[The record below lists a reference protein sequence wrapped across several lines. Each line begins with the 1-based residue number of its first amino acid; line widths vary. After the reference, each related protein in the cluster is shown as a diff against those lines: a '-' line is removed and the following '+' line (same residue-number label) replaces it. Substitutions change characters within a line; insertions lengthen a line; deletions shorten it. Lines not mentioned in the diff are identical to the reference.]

1 MLSILTRT
9 VICATSSSNLLKG
22 AACFWITLLR
32 LNHER
37 FIHFAPGYGGSFGD
51 LSRTQLSLAPT
62 GMALAL
68 LTATMDQ
75 APTFTLVT
83 DLFPPSE
90 LPPNRLWAI
99 FQPNGDREG
108 HDRSHGLPQSQAGGN
123 MQIRDKRLTHRFDGR
138 VTLFDSGGIGE
149 LKSESVPPHYQATR
163 TMSASVGVAGAAAR
177 MARDP
182 DASVAAPNEERLAER
197 TRIAQDLHDTLLQGF
212 FAVSMQLRAALNTL
226 PKDCAARPRLSTV
239 MQLLDRVLEEGRYF
253 LEGLRSSNE
262 RKTSLGKAFAGVPN
276 DLGFSSAVGF
286 RVIVLGTERELS
298 VHLCDDIYRI
308 VREAIVNAYHHSG
321 AKDIEIEIEYR
332 SSDLRF
338 AVRDDGCGIDPQ
350 KLQWGKNG
358 HWGLQG
364 MRERA
369 DRIGGRLR
377 VLSRSGLGTEIE
389 LRVPGHIAY
398 EPM

>member
-1 MLSILTRT
+1 
-9 VICATSSSNLLKG
+9 
-22 AACFWITLLR
+22 
-32 LNHER
+32 
-37 FIHFAPGYGGSFGD
+37 
-51 LSRTQLSLAPT
+51 
-62 GMALAL
+62 
-68 LTATMDQ
+68 
-75 APTFTLVT
+75 
-83 DLFPPSE
+83 
-90 LPPNRLWAI
+90 
-99 FQPNGDREG
+99 
-108 HDRSHGLPQSQAGGN
+108 
-123 MQIRDKRLTHRFDGR
+123 MQIRDERLTQRLNGE
-138 VTLFDSGGIGE
+138 VIVFDSAGIGE
-149 LKSESVPPHYQATR
+149 PEVKTSATHPR
-163 TMSASVGVAGAAAR
+163 DGEPVSASARGIAVAAR

-182 DASVAAPNEERLAER
+182 DANVDERSQARLAER

-212 FAVSMQLRAALNTL
+212 FAVSMQLRAALNSL
-226 PKDCAARPRLSTV
+226 PEDCAARPRFSTV
-239 MQLLDRVLEEGRYF
+239 MQLLDRVLEEGRHF
-253 LEGLRSSNE
+253 LEGLRSPNE

-286 RVIVLGTERELS
+286 RVIVLGTERQLS

-308 VREAIVNAYHHSG
+308 VREAIVNAYRHSG

-377 VLSRSGLGTEIE
+377 VLSRSELGTEIE
-389 LRVPGHIAY
+389 LRVPGQIAY